1 MTTMTTSTSTASVRL
16 TKAMALEIAKKLF
29 SGVPMDEACGEFA
42 PSEVF
47 DKLDGMSAQLAKLS
61 GAEKKPTRI
70 QKENA
75 ELSAEV
81 LAWMQTSK
89 ELMTATDIL
98 RACPILDGLAI
109 QKVTPILNGLVK
121 AGSLEKVMDKRKTLF
136 RAV

>member
-1 MTTMTTSTSTASVRL
+1 MVTTSTSTVPVRKL
-16 TKAMALEIAKKLF
+16 TKALALDIAKQLF
-29 SGVPMDEACGEFA
+29 SGVPLDEACGEFS

-61 GAEKKPTRI
+61 GAEKKPTKA

-81 LAWMQTSK
+81 LVWMQSSK

-98 RACPILDGLAI
+98 RACPVLDGLAI

-136 RAV
+136 KAV